1 VKTPDIF
8 QLNHFPLGSVTE
20 IAFLSSSREKGQNI
34 PEREKLI
41 NWIISNPNS
50 CSAPA
55 LDHRSRALRRFPTF
69 PFNVIQSFGCFLSPS
84 FYLFCPFSAGFLD
97 RNSPSW
103 PSAFGSQMEVSSV
116 ITFFE
121 SETRTSFAF
130 LRSLKRKTTSFMAL
144 WHFMPLRIYGL
155 VSVAGD
161 SRVVV
166 FESGSRLAA
175 EQEEE
180 PAEWVIGATVPS
192 AKNLKRKN

>member
-1 VKTPDIF
+1 MFCSRTR
-8 QLNHFPLGSVTE
+8 
-20 IAFLSSSREKGQNI
+20 SS
-34 PEREKLI
+34 
-41 NWIISNPNS
+41 ISG
-50 CSAPA
+50 
-55 LDHRSRALRRFPTF
+55 LRRFPTF

-192 AKNLKRKN
+192 AKNLKRKNWNLLQHKGSTKWEEMKTTDRAAKKSDWKLDFFR